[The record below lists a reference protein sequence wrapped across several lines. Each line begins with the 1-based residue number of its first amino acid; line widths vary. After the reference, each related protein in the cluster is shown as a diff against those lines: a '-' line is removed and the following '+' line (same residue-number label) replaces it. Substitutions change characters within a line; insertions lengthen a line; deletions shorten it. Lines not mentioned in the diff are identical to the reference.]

1 MFVKNIDTRI
11 KYILLIIVLLF
22 LIIFLKVFYI
32 QVISYQKLYSMED
45 DLISRELPIVAERGK
60 ILDRNGNVLAT
71 NITTSSIMLIPSQ
84 IKDKEKT
91 AEILSSIIDVSYDE
105 MLKHVNKNVS
115 IERIQ
120 KKGRN
125 LDSETADKIA
135 KYNLKGVYLIKES
148 KRYYPY
154 DNLLSH
160 VLGFTGSDNIGLSG
174 VELLYDSYL
183 AGEDGYIKYY
193 SDAKGNRLEMSEVY
207 EESSKGMDITLT
219 IDIDIQKSIER
230 ELSNINDMFNPDGA
244 WALAMDPSTGEI
256 LGMASIPSFNP
267 NKYQKYSEEVI
278 NRNLAIWKTY
288 EPGSTFNIVTTE
300 NDI

>member
-219 IDIDIQKSIER
+219 IDIDIQKSIKNHTII
-230 ELSNINDMFNPDGA
+230 LSPLN
-244 WALAMDPSTGEI
+244 
-256 LGMASIPSFNP
+256 
-267 NKYQKYSEEVI
+267 
-278 NRNLAIWKTY
+278 
-288 EPGSTFNIVTTE
+288 
-300 NDI
+300 

>member
-115 IERIQ
+115 IENENINGVYWQ
-120 KKGRN
+120 IEEVIYNYIKSDLSEKAESMKINDEKLEEVIVLKEMAEKLNEYYISFYDENCSN
-125 LDSETADKIA
+125 LNEDSRADKIIKHA
-135 KYNLKGVYLIKES
+135 YWLDILKG
-148 KRYYPY
+148 
-154 DNLLSH
+154 
-160 VLGFTGSDNIGLSG
+160 
-174 VELLYDSYL
+174 
-183 AGEDGYIKYY
+183 
-193 SDAKGNRLEMSEVY
+193 
-207 EESSKGMDITLT
+207 
-219 IDIDIQKSIER
+219 IQ
-230 ELSNINDMFNPDGA
+230 NINEEYIDYEF
-244 WALAMDPSTGEI
+244 SSE
-256 LGMASIPSFNP
+256 
-267 NKYQKYSEEVI
+267 KY
-278 NRNLAIWKTY
+278 
-288 EPGSTFNIVTTE
+288 
-300 NDI
+300 

>member
-230 ELSNINDMFNPDGA
+230 ELSNINDMFNQDGA
-244 WALAMDPSTGEI
+244 WALAM
-256 LGMASIPSFNP
+256 NP
-267 NKYQKYSEEVI
+267 
-278 NRNLAIWKTY
+278 
-288 EPGSTFNIVTTE
+288 
-300 NDI
+300 